1 MQPMRL
7 QEELKF
13 YGSEWTDDKFNSL
26 LSQVHEVLAPGLSEE
41 QLLYQ
46 PTLAFRLCEVV
57 RLRAGNGL
65 PDEMI
70 LRRLQNIRKMR
81 RKAEKG

>member
-1 MQPMRL
+1 MQAMRL

-13 YGSEWTDDKFNSL
+13 YGSQMTDESFNTL
-26 LSQVHEVLAPGLSEE
+26 LSQVHEVIAPALSEE

-46 PTLAFRLCEVV
+46 PTLALRLCEVM
-57 RLRAGNGL
+57 RLRAGAGL

-81 RKAEKG
+81 RKSAEK

>member
-13 YGSEWTDDKFNSL
+13 YGSEMPDEDFNTL
-26 LSQVHEVLAPGLSEE
+26 LSKVHEVLAPGLSEE

-46 PTLAFRLCEVV
+46 PTLAFRLCEIM

-81 RKAEKG
+81 RKAERA

>member
-1 MQPMRL
+1 MQAMRL

-13 YGSEWTDDKFNSL
+13 YGSEMTDDKFNTL

-46 PTLAFRLCEVV
+46 PTLALRLCEVM
-57 RLRAGNGL
+57 RLRAGAGL

-81 RKAEKG
+81 RKSAEK